1 MAWHTL
7 SLQNMFWFIFFS
19 CNWHSPALYFSRCGG
34 GFHHP
39 GAISLYGC
47 APSQLPGR
55 LLKNG
60 PVCGQA
66 HKGLSGPPF
75 LFGACAAVCETRPGP
90 RWALSTCNEQLWVL
104 TQQAWPCRGSTT
116 ALRRD
121 PRLWVT
127 RFLFSLASAVH
138 ISSSFQGES
147 ITEGAHKLFNM
158 N

>member
-1 MAWHTL
+1 MALCAL
-7 SLQNMFWFIFFS
+7 SLLNTFWFIFFS
-19 CNWHSPALYFSRCGG
+19 LIGMVLPCTFQGVVVVFITRGLFRCM
-34 GFHHP
+34 
-39 GAISLYGC
+39 AV
-47 APSQLPGR
+47 LPGR
-55 LLKNG
+55 RLKNG

-66 HKGLSGPPF
+66 RKGLSGPPF

-104 TQQAWPCRGSTT
+104 TQQAWPCSGSTT